1 MIQCAPDWKWKL
13 KSNMKLE
20 ESKNQRLLVIQFEK
34 KLREYIYFWEFPLK
48 DRISIWEIRN
58 SKLFYILYI

>member
-48 DRISIWEIRN
+48 CHLN
-58 SKLFYILYI
+58 